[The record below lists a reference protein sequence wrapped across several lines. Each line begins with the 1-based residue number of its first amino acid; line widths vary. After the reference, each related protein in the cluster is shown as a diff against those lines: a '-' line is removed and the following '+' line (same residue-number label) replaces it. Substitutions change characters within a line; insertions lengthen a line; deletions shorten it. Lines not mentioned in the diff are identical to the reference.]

1 SRRFNHTTGVFLC
14 QKFLSTRKIAIIP
27 YIPRITAI
35 ILKSSYFYIVSRQE
49 ETRFQLVSNSQVRRD
64 KMKNNN
70 VTEKE
75 LFYILDLFE
84 HMKVTYWLDGGWG
97 VDVLTGKQQREH
109 RDIDI
114 DFDAQHTQKVIQKLE
129 DIGYKIEVDWMPS
142 RME

>member
-1 SRRFNHTTGVFLC
+1 MSRRFNHTTGVFLC

-70 VTEKE
+70 VTEKD
-75 LFYILDLFE
+75 LFYILDLFF
-84 HMKVTYWLDGGWG
+84 KFFFKY
-97 VDVLTGKQQREH
+97 
-109 RDIDI
+109 
-114 DFDAQHTQKVIQKLE
+114 
-129 DIGYKIEVDWMPS
+129 S
-142 RME
+142 